1 MTCQDCAQAQTA
13 KHWPIFQADC
23 HGCQV
28 RALASGPAYHTA
40 MAANAM
46 TPSHGRMPEA
56 ERRTLRSIRLRP
68 AQWEV
73 FNEVGGVRWLED
85 ALELAKKSIQRA
97 AVNAGPGAA
106 EKESPPS

>member
-1 MTCQDCAQAQTA
+1 MPTTPRTSKTTA
-13 KHWPIFQADC
+13 PRPPADR
-23 HGCQV
+23 GQ
-28 RALASGPAYHTA
+28 
-40 MAANAM
+40 
-46 TPSHGRMPEA
+46 GRPKLPDA